1 MNAYTFSKTQKI
13 HKIWQQG
20 NIGIMIRF
28 NEIKANIK
36 KFTKFNLFKQTE
48 RSLRSKTDKQR
59 IKMAEYGKQMFEQT
73 ENYQAV

>member
-1 MNAYTFSKTQKI
+1 
-13 HKIWQQG
+13 
-20 NIGIMIRF
+20 MIRF

-73 ENYQAV
+73 ENY